1 MNIIAASSECD
12 RGEKTAYS
20 ERNMQSL
27 ASLRGIKSL
36 HAKYTSMSWLGC
48 VYMCHAWGC
57 INPKFRLTSR
67 KLLSV
72 ILVSCVCCC
81 CLSSSPPTPQTIS
94 AFFPNSFFSFFVVV
108 TSQCSFIGADADA
121 EERREKT
128 WQINYC
134 NFSFPQ
140 INPCFSSLHL
150 VNVFPFFLTSFPL
163 FCLCSSRCVW
173 TGVAGILAR

>member
-94 AFFPNSFFSFFVVV
+94 AFFPNSFFFLLRCRYFAM
-108 TSQCSFIGADADA
+108 FIHRSWCWCWG
-121 EERREKT
+121 ERREKKT

-150 VNVFPFFLTSFPL
+150 VNVFPFFFNFVSSFLPL
-163 FCLCSSRCVW
+163 L
-173 TGVAGILAR
+173 